1 MLVSVSSKTRFEQW
15 SMLRRRGKF
24 VLEGATFKGK
34 NMLLM
39 RSIFFLFI
47 VAPVNI
53 ENNFKGPY
61 IEKPPKLMV
70 L

>member
-1 MLVSVSSKTRFEQW
+1 
-15 SMLRRRGKF
+15 MLRRIGKF
-24 VLEGATFKGK
+24 VLEGATFKGQ

-39 RSIFFLFI
+39 RSIFFLLI

-61 IEKPPKLMV
+61 IEKPPKLKV